1 MFSLSDLTA
10 WQDST
15 GGAAYMSLGDS
26 AIQRF
31 LATKDVAILATVQA
45 DGAPLAMPMWFL
57 HDPASLT
64 MISVEGTHKVRNL
77 RRDARVCVVAE
88 AGSGGG
94 DERGV
99 TVLGKAEFL
108 ADGPER
114 RALVERFHA
123 KYPRLERLWGGRT
136 MPPNRVMFRVA
147 PAHVRSWGLE

>member
-1 MFSLSDLTA
+1 
-10 WQDST
+10 
-15 GGAAYMSLGDS
+15 MSLGDS

-136 MPPNRVMFRVA
+136 MPPNRVMFRIA

>member
-1 MFSLSDLTA
+1 
-10 WQDST
+10 
-15 GGAAYMSLGDS
+15 MSLGDS

-31 LATKDVAILATVQA
+31 LAAKDVAILATVQA